1 MVSTYTVL
9 ITLLNAFSAQL
20 QFEQDLAITKMFSG
34 EGEDVPFCET
44 LYPVG
49 NVEDWLLNV
58 ERVMKASLKQII
70 GQALQNYQKVRGITD
85 WLCWMCVYCIP
96 MEMYYDWCFDSGC

>member
-1 MVSTYTVL
+1 
-9 ITLLNAFSAQL
+9 
-20 QFEQDLAITKMFSG
+20 MFSG

-70 GQALQNYQKVRGITD
+70 GQALQNYQKVREGD
-85 WLCWMCVYCIP
+85 SQLGCAGLCVLHHRLLPLI
-96 MEMYYDWCFDSGC
+96 